1 MPNLEV
7 ILPIASHS
15 HSYPLHCPSL
25 GIKVNN
31 TKQALFSFS
40 MSKFRNELLHEILP
54 LSACQTSPSGLWLF
68 DCCGSYNGHD
78 SYNRER

>member
-1 MPNLEV
+1 MEHEEANQENEILLDLEQKEVESMPNLEV

-31 TKQALFSFS
+31 TKQALFSL
-40 MSKFRNELLHEILP
+40 NEQI
-54 LSACQTSPSGLWLF
+54 QK
-68 DCCGSYNGHD
+68 
-78 SYNRER
+78 